1 MKGREETIETIETIE
16 AREAREAREEARK
29 ARAGLGLRAASSLRG
44 WSLGR

>member
-16 AREAREAREEARK
+16 AVEAREAREARK
-29 ARAGLGLRAASSLRG
+29 ARAGLGLRAAGSLRG